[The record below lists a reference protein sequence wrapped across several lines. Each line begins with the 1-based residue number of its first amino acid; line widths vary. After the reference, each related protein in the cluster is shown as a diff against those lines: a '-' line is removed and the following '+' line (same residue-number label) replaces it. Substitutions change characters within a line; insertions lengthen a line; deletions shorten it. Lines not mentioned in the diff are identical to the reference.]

1 MRNSKTDS
9 LNSGNTLAGIQKEK
23 NASLNGGKKNFKPGL
38 KKITSDYCKQ
48 KLKWER
54 DTRNFL
60 HGCISELLDEE
71 NNVTTEAWN
80 KVKEYREV
88 SKRWEQ
94 QVLRRA
100 AIRSRI
106 QQIDENEEPS
116 IYHFRKERINQ
127 AKNTITKIQTGCGTV
142 TEDKTKIRGEITN
155 YFQKLFLSQTK
166 SFNSK
171 DDFVTSM
178 EGRAVFEDGMT
189 KMVSEVEVK
198 KVLDSK
204 QKNKAPGID
213 GIPYAFYLTFWRLIK
228 SEMTQMTNDVLNN
241 GMITES
247 QGTALIKLI
256 PKHRKPKKITDYRP
270 VSLLCTD
277 YKIVAGVIAA
287 RLQITLQ
294 NSIGHEQVGGVPGR
308 NIVSNLTT
316 IRDTIQLVSERGTHG
331 GLISVDLSKA
341 QLRLGCSYGTPCTR
355 NSPEWPCLIGRDQV
369 T

>member
-1 MRNSKTDS
+1 M
-9 LNSGNTLAGIQKEK
+9 
-23 NASLNGGKKNFKPGL
+23 
-38 KKITSDYCKQ
+38 
-48 KLKWER
+48 
-54 DTRNFL
+54 
-60 HGCISELLDEE
+60 
-71 NNVTTEAWN
+71 
-80 KVKEYREV
+80 
-88 SKRWEQ
+88 
-94 QVLRRA
+94 
-100 AIRSRI
+100 
-106 QQIDENEEPS
+106 
-116 IYHFRKERINQ
+116 
-127 AKNTITKIQTGCGTV
+127 

-155 YFQKLFLSQTK
+155 YFQKLFLSQTR

-189 KMVSEVEVK
+189 KIVSEVEVK

-213 GIPYAFYLTFWRLIK
+213 GIPYEFYLTFWRLIK
-228 SEMTQMTNDVLNN
+228 SEMTQMTNHVLNN

-247 QGTALIKLI
+247 QGTALIRLI
-256 PKHRKPKKITDYRP
+256 PKHRKPKKITDYSP

-341 QLRLGCSYGTPCTR
+341 FDRVNRNLVWMIMKKMGYPTEFVKWCQTLYSRSEVKVINGKQVIDGFKSGSSICQGCPLSMH
-355 NSPEWPCLIGRDQV
+355 LF
-369 T
+369 